1 MVNLTFVSESGNLL
15 SLEAS
20 AQSPLNT
27 LCPALASSFSI
38 PSNQQEM
45 RLDGVT
51 LDITKTISAAGLSNG
66 DMILVLRKNQTQQQ
80 QGGVNNPLAGGLPTP
95 AAMLSALRADATLM
109 QRIRSQNASLHDR
122 ILQGDESTLS
132 EVGALLRPSSNAT
145 ASAAASG
152 MDPMSADAQRAI
164 EEEIRAANVRE
175 NMEAAFEHNPESFGS
190 VVMLFVDCKIN
201 GVAGKAFVDRYGIS
215 IYLHTCISDC
225 VVVIFIKF

>member
-15 SLEAS
+15 SLEAN
-20 AQSPLNT
+20 AQSPLNS

-45 RLDGVT
+45 RLDGVR
-51 LDITKTISAAGLSNG
+51 LDITKTVSAAGLSNG
-66 DMILVLRKNQTQQQ
+66 DMILVLQKNQVQQQ
-80 QGGVNNPLAGGLPTP
+80 HQQQTGNNSLVRGLPTP
-95 AAMLSALRADATLM
+95 AAMLSALRADSSLM
-109 QRIRSQNASLHDR
+109 QRIRSQNSSLHDR
-122 ILQGDESTLS
+122 IIQGDESALS
-132 EVGALLRPSSNAT
+132 EVGSLFRNSSNPT
-145 ASAAASG
+145 ASG

-201 GVAGKAFVDRYGIS
+201 GVAGKAFVDRYGNMS
-215 IYLHTCISDC
+215 I
-225 VVVIFIKF
+225 